1 LKRYLHLTSVLLF
14 PYLIALIL
22 AGLVLPVFTWRE
34 YTIIIYAELVAGWL
48 IEHWQL
54 TLIFYILALGCSIFT
69 FIKSISRKRSAKELL
84 KVNMLIKLLHIPAY
98 MLITI
103 SMISVF
109 LWAQPIF
116 FMMALFGYMAIYLTG
131 LIGLCGI
138 IRGYKEQ
145 SFSKIG
151 AIFLGIL
158 QFVLLFNADAIS
170 AIIVYNRARRGSREL
185 ARMKEAAKIS
195 AKL

>member
-1 LKRYLHLTSVLLF
+1 
-14 PYLIALIL
+14 
-22 AGLVLPVFTWRE
+22 
-34 YTIIIYAELVAGWL
+34 
-48 IEHWQL
+48 
-54 TLIFYILALGCSIFT
+54 
-69 FIKSISRKRSAKELL
+69 
-84 KVNMLIKLLHIPAY
+84 VNMLIKLLHIPAY